1 MRKLTIL
8 YIAKRK
14 RGGQQKRRSNNHN
27 GRRGKNRIQQ
37 SASTERIDIQSSST
51 TNTTATN
58 CPRAAGSEKPLN
70 ENKRPTTNVP
80 SARAIKVYLLYFQ
93 YLYLFSKAY

>member
-51 TNTTATN
+51 TNTTPTY
-58 CPRAAGSEKPLN
+58 CSRVAGSEKPTN
-70 ENKRPTTNVP
+70 NNKQLPNNGA

-93 YLYLFSKAY
+93 YMYLFPNA